1 MIRVLPQNDHAHL
14 GGRAGPEC
22 RKDVFRCGV
31 DGAAAGGF
39 GHEIVQ
45 VRKIGQGALGG
56 KKGAQYNAYTTAS
69 GLADLATGETANDV
83 KAVLKAECTG
93 TIGDEEVT
101 ATGAEYVE
109 KLTLRA
115 IEYYAA
121 VETKFAEL
129 GATLEDAA
137 TAEAADSAQSL
148 WDSNSE
154 LYAANGIGKASIEAY
169 LLNAQ
174 KASKIQDLLYGENG
188 MTPVTEQDYADYIT
202 NQCYYIESVQIPLV
216 DYTTYSMADDEQKA
230 QIQVL
235 ADQCMQDLNVQATGE
250 TATSAIYTAASTY
263 VPQALAI
270 MGGTMEDATQAMYYA
285 GSQLYTPDDL
295 AAYGSDEYNNLTD
308 SLDAVPMGTWTT
320 IDLGT
325 TLLVARRIDPL
336 VSYTAGDLA
345 TMYDLLTSMKSTE
358 LQDQF
363 YAEGAALEHAM
374 DAGAMKTYSASNI
387 KKNV

>member
-1 MIRVLPQNDHAHL
+1 MHSIKTKL
-14 GGRAGPEC
+14 
-22 RKDVFRCGV
+22 F
-31 DGAAAGGF
+31 
-39 GHEIVQ
+39 
-45 VRKIGQGALGG
+45 ALGMAVSMLLG
-56 KKGAQYNAYTTAS
+56 LAGCALSTPADVGTIGEVKIPAGVYLLAQYNAYTTAS

-174 KASKIQDLLYGENG
+174 KANKIQDLLYGENG

-308 SLDAVPMGTWTT
+308 SLDAVPMGIWTT

-363 YAEGAALEHAM
+363 YAEGAALEHAL

>member
-1 MIRVLPQNDHAHL
+1 MHSIKTKL
-14 GGRAGPEC
+14 
-22 RKDVFRCGV
+22 F
-31 DGAAAGGF
+31 
-39 GHEIVQ
+39 
-45 VRKIGQGALGG
+45 ALGMAVSMLLG
-56 KKGAQYNAYTTAS
+56 LAGCALSTPADVGTIGDVKIPAGVYLLAQYNAYTTAS

-363 YAEGAALEHAM
+363 YAEGAALEHAL

>member
-1 MIRVLPQNDHAHL
+1 MHSIKTKL
-14 GGRAGPEC
+14 
-22 RKDVFRCGV
+22 F
-31 DGAAAGGF
+31 
-39 GHEIVQ
+39 
-45 VRKIGQGALGG
+45 ALGMAVSMLLG
-56 KKGAQYNAYTTAS
+56 LAGCALSTPADVGTIGDVKIPAGVYLLAQYNAYTTAS

-188 MTPVTEQDYADYIT
+188 MTPVTEQDYAGYIT

-363 YAEGAALEHAM
+363 YAEGAALEHAL

>member
-1 MIRVLPQNDHAHL
+1 MHSIKTKL
-14 GGRAGPEC
+14 
-22 RKDVFRCGV
+22 F
-31 DGAAAGGF
+31 
-39 GHEIVQ
+39 
-45 VRKIGQGALGG
+45 ALGMAVSMLLG
-56 KKGAQYNAYTTAS
+56 LAGCALSTPADVGTIGDVKIPAGVYLLAQYNAYTTAS

-250 TATSAIYTAASTY
+250 TATSAIYAAASTY

-363 YAEGAALEHAM
+363 YAEGAALEHAL

>member
-1 MIRVLPQNDHAHL
+1 MHSIKTKL
-14 GGRAGPEC
+14 
-22 RKDVFRCGV
+22 F
-31 DGAAAGGF
+31 
-39 GHEIVQ
+39 
-45 VRKIGQGALGG
+45 ALGMAVSMLLG
-56 KKGAQYNAYTTAS
+56 LAGCALSTPADVGTIGDVKIPAGVYLLAQYNAYTTAS

-154 LYAANGIGKASIEAY
+154 LYAANGIGKGSIEAY

-308 SLDAVPMGTWTT
+308 SLDAVPMGIWTT

-363 YAEGAALEHAM
+363 YAEGAALEHAL

>member
-1 MIRVLPQNDHAHL
+1 MHSIKTKL
-14 GGRAGPEC
+14 
-22 RKDVFRCGV
+22 F
-31 DGAAAGGF
+31 
-39 GHEIVQ
+39 
-45 VRKIGQGALGG
+45 ALGMAVSMLLG
-56 KKGAQYNAYTTAS
+56 LAGCALSTPADVGTIGDVKIPAGVYLLAQYNAYTTAS

-230 QIQVL
+230 QILVL

-363 YAEGAALEHAM
+363 YAEGAALEHAL

>member
-1 MIRVLPQNDHAHL
+1 MHSIKTKL
-14 GGRAGPEC
+14 
-22 RKDVFRCGV
+22 F
-31 DGAAAGGF
+31 
-39 GHEIVQ
+39 
-45 VRKIGQGALGG
+45 ALGMAVSMLLG
-56 KKGAQYNAYTTAS
+56 LAGCALSTPADVGTIGDVKIPAGVYLLAQYNAYTTAS

-115 IEYYAA
+115 IEYCAA

-363 YAEGAALEHAM
+363 YAEGAALEHAL